1 MTVTFIGLIM
11 AAIGLLLLIR
21 GSLAAMLAFLMLA
34 GMMGGSAAIILTAI
48 GGSSIPPGQFALAF
62 IWLRMVIPG
71 SRFLD
76 SLGPAFRENFWL
88 IVFVLYGVA
97 IAYVAPRLFAGQIN
111 VTPLRFEG
119 AGGGLFDTAPLMPTS
134 QNMTASVYLIGALLT
149 AVATYVACLYRGG
162 ANTLV
167 KTAVVIAWV
176 HCLTGVLGA
185 VGRGTPID
193 TVFEL
198 MRNANYTQHSQA
210 YEGFIRI
217 NGIFPE
223 PSSWAAFAFSWFV
236 FLAECW
242 YRSVEPRATGRA
254 ALLLAVVMFFSTS
267 SSAYVGLGGYALFF
281 AVRMVFFPSL
291 ASHSR
296 MKEAAIIG
304 LAGAVLTAILLA
316 ALPAFTEAIGKMIDD
331 MLFAKADSESG
342 RQRLFWAL
350 QGWDSFVVSWGL
362 GIGPGSFRSSS
373 LATAILGSSGI
384 IGVISFVAYLLTV
397 FEPRRGSS
405 WGATGSVAA
414 RLGGAAATAAVVS
427 QIPALVA
434 AASPVP
440 TSEFAILAGAALA
453 LRRVRQPA
461 AQTGEAEE
469 AVVPDIEIEEPAP
482 VRRGWRVREGS

>member
-21 GSLAAMLAFLMLA
+21 GSLAGMLAFLMLS
-34 GMMGGSAAIILTAI
+34 GMMGGSAAIILTAV
-48 GGSSIPPGQFALAF
+48 GGSSIPPAQFALAF

-76 SLGPAFRENFWL
+76 SLGPAFKENLWL
-88 IVFVLYGVA
+88 IVFVVYGLV
-97 IAYVAPRLFAGQIN
+97 IAYVGPRLFAGQIN

-119 AGGGLFDTAPLMPTS
+119 GDGGLFDTSPLMPTS

-149 AVATYVACLYRGG
+149 AVATYVACIYRGG
-162 ANTLV
+162 ANALV
-167 KTAVVIAWV
+167 KTAVVIAWF
-176 HCLTGVLGA
+176 HSITGIMGA
-185 VGRGTPID
+185 VGRGTPIE
-193 TVFEL
+193 TFFTL
-198 MRNANYTQHSQA
+198 LRNANYTQHNQA

-242 YRSVEPRATGRA
+242 YRSIEPKATGRA
-254 ALLLAVVMFFSTS
+254 ALLLGLVMFFSTS

-281 AVRMVFFPSL
+281 AARIALFPTL

-296 MKEAAIIG
+296 IKEAAIIG

-316 ALPAFTEAIGKMIDD
+316 ALPAFTEAIGEMIDD

-350 QGWDSFVVSWGL
+350 QGLDSFVVSWGL

-373 LATAILGSSGI
+373 LATAIIGSCGV
-384 IGVISFVAYLLTV
+384 IGVVSFVAYLLAV

-405 WGATGSVAA
+405 WGASGSLAA

-427 QIPALVA
+427 QIPSLVA
-434 AASPVP
+434 APSPVP
-440 TSEFAILAGAALA
+440 TGEFAILAGAALA
-453 LRRVRQPA
+453 LRRVKPRNMQ
-461 AQTGEAEE
+461 QGGDGEADAGIEVEE
-469 AVVPDIEIEEPAP
+469 LPPL
-482 VRRGWRVREGS
+482 RRGWRISE